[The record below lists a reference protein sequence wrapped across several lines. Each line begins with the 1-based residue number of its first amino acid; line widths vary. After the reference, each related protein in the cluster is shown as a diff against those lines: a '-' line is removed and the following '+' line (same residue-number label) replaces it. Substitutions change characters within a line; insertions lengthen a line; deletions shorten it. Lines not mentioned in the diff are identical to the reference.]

1 MSVEE
6 ILNESFGLYKN
17 KFVTIIIATFIAS
30 VGSLF
35 IITAPPLFFGI
46 YLMALNIV
54 KGVDVKIGDVFKGFN
69 YFFVSW
75 IMTIIAA
82 FTILFGLALLVIPG
96 ILLILLYQY
105 AIPIA
110 VSENLGAYDSLKKSY
125 RIGMDNFQF
134 TLMLGIL
141 IFIINAIGSSVG
153 VGWFITY
160 PFTVICLVLATQ
172 KLSGENK

>member
-1 MSVEE
+1 MNVEE
-6 ILNESFGLYKN
+6 ILKDSFGLYKN
-17 KFVTIIIATFIAS
+17 KFVTIIIATFIAC

-35 IITAPPLFFGI
+35 IFTAPPLFFGI

-54 KGVDVKIGDVFKGFN
+54 KGVDVKIGDVFRGFN

-75 IMTIIAA
+75 FMTIIAA
-82 FTILFGLALLVIPG
+82 FTILFGLVLLVIPG

-134 TLMLGIL
+134 TLMLGFL
-141 IFIINAIGSSVG
+141 LWVINAIGTSVG
-153 VGWFITY
+153 VGWLVTY

-172 KLSGENK
+172 KLSSAKK